1 MKEQINRIL
10 EKRKA
15 YKSDIAL
22 ETRELQHAAHESAE
36 AGTFGEE
43 KGKHSEKE
51 DLY

>member
-1 MKEQINRIL
+1 MKEQINKLL

-15 YKSDIAL
+15 YKSDIAHD
-22 ETRELQHAAHESAE
+22 TRELQHTCHESAE

-43 KGKHSEKE
+43 KGKHNEKE